1 MISGAN
7 MILQKTK
14 QIIIVNGALKLTT
27 EKLVA
32 QLKQASA
39 GAFRAAD
46 ADARKMWL
54 VAGRPKV
61 IARTLGED
69 DFYDLLLKA
78 QRRKLPLYR
87 VGDGTL
93 GIGPTCEAQIEQLT
107 TLIDLYMWVRQ
118 NALNAVPLR

>member
-1 MISGAN
+1 MISGTN

-14 QIIIVNGALKLTT
+14 QIIIVNGALKLST

-87 VGDGTL
+87 VGDDTL
-93 GIGPTCEAQIEQLT
+93 GIGPACEIQIEQLT
-107 TLIDLYMWVRQ
+107 MLLDLYMWVRQ

>member
-1 MISGAN
+1 MTSSTQL
-7 MILQKTK
+7 LQKTK
-14 QIIIVNGALKLTT
+14 QMIIVNGALKLTT
-27 EKLVA
+27 DKLVA
-32 QLKQASA
+32 QLQQASA

-69 DFYDLLLKA
+69 DFYDLFLKA

-93 GIGPTCEAQIEQLT
+93 GIGPACEAQIEQLT
-107 TLIDLYMWVRQ
+107 TLLDLYMWVRQ
-118 NALNAVPLR
+118 NAINAIPLR